1 VRRRDFIGA
10 LAGSALVGPIAVRAQ
25 QQPMPV
31 IGYLGIESPDLF
43 ASRLDA
49 FRRGLSE
56 AGYDEGRNVAIEYRW
71 ANGQSDRLPALAAEL
86 VGRRVTMIAVPGS
99 GVAALAAKGATTTI
113 PVVFETGVDPVAVGL
128 VKSLNRPGG
137 NVTGI
142 TSLNLEIGPKR
153 LELMHEIVSQARS
166 FAVLINPTTPNAKV
180 TMQDLEKPSRTL
192 GLQLHI
198 LNASTEHEIAS
209 AFAKLAQ
216 LQVSGLIIGADTFF
230 HNRARELAALTLN
243 HSMPAV
249 LAVREFAIA
258 GGLMSYGGSIRE
270 SHRQTGIYAGRILKG
285 EKPAELAVQRVTK
298 VEFIINLKTAKALG
312 LSVSLPLLGRADEV
326 IE

>member
-1 VRRRDFIGA
+1 MRRRDFIGA
-10 LAGSALVGPIAVRAQ
+10 VASSALGWPIAARAQ
-25 QQPMPV
+25 QPIPV
-31 IGYLGIESPDLF
+31 IGYLGIESPELF
-43 ASRLDA
+43 ASRLEA

-71 ANGQSDRLPALAAEL
+71 ANGHSDRLPALAAEL
-86 VGRRVTMIAVPGS
+86 VHRRVTMIAAPGS
-99 GVAALAAKGATTTI
+99 GVAALAAKEATTSI

-137 NVTGI
+137 NVTGV

-153 LELMHEIVSQARS
+153 LELMHELVRQARS
-166 FAVLINPTTPNAKV
+166 FAVLVNPANLNAAV
-180 TMQDLEKPSRTL
+180 TLRDLEKPSRAL
-192 GLQLHI
+192 GLQLQAI
-198 LNASTEHEIAS
+198 NASTEHEIAS
-209 AFAKLAQ
+209 AFAKLAH
-216 LQVSGLIIGADTFF
+216 LQVGGLIIGADTFF

-249 LAVREFAIA
+249 MAVREFAVA

-270 SHRQTGIYAGRILKG
+270 SHRQTGIYAGRVLKG

-298 VEFIINLKTAKALG
+298 VEFVINLKTAKTLG

>member
-10 LAGSALVGPIAVRAQ
+10 IAGSALVWPVSARAQ
-25 QQPMPV
+25 QPIPV
-31 IGYLGIESPDLF
+31 IGYLGIESPELF

-56 AGYDEGRNVAIEYRW
+56 SGYDEGRNVTIEYRW
-71 ANGQSDRLPALAAEL
+71 ANGHSDRLPGLAAEL
-86 VGRRVTMIAVPGS
+86 VRRRVTMIAAPGS
-99 GVAALAAKGATTTI
+99 GVAALAAKGATATI
-113 PVVFETGVDPVAVGL
+113 PIVFETGVDPVAVGL

-137 NVTGI
+137 NITGI
-142 TSLNLEIGPKR
+142 TSLNVEIGPKR
-153 LELMHEIVSQARS
+153 LELMHELVPRAQS
-166 FAVLINPTTPNAKV
+166 FAVLLNPINFNAKI
-180 TMQDLEKPSRTL
+180 TMQDLEKPSRAL

-216 LQVSGLIIGADTFF
+216 LQVGGLIIGADTFF

-249 LAVREFAIA
+249 LSVREFAVA
-258 GGLMSYGGSIRE
+258 GGLMSYGGNIRE

-285 EKPAELAVQRVTK
+285 EKPAELPVQRVTK
-298 VEFIINLKTAKALG
+298 VELIINLKTAKTLG
-312 LSVSLPLLGRADEV
+312 LSVSLPLLGRADEI